1 MLRYPFSLVCIA
13 LILILC
19 FCHPSAIPVKLPSIL
34 GLDKIAHVI
43 MYAGTC
49 SVIWTEYLLRHS
61 RINYGRTLLFA
72 VIAPIVLSGSIE
84 ILQGVKTDYRG
95 ADIYDFYANVFGV
108 VIALLVPYGW
118 WLSKR
123 SSTSSKNA
131 KGA

>member
-19 FCHPSAIPVKLPSIL
+19 FCHPSAIPITIPSIL
-34 GLDKIAHVI
+34 GFDKIAHFV
-43 MYAGTC
+43 MYTGTC
-49 SVIWTEYLLRHS
+49 GVIWTEYLLHHS
-61 RINYGRTLLFA
+61 RINIGRTLLFA

-108 VIALLVPYGW
+108 FTALLVPYGW

-123 SSTSSKNA
+123 SSQTTKNENNA
-131 KGA
+131 